1 MPNRNEIE
9 QKLAQLGARRTALNA
24 RASSVARELEAAR
37 SERMTVLTGDNPGT
51 TAAISQ
57 KIVALESE
65 AQAITSAIASI
76 DGEDAVLGRQLA
88 QFNAS
93 DAQSRYAAV
102 LEQTLA
108 SREPLTQACRRF
120 ATETVP
126 PLLAAISDAGRTLAQ
141 AASAA
146 ATADTSAGRP
156 AQTRRAQLQVI
167 DERLPLGV
175 MNAMRQLLE
184 AVQFLQHQVKT
195 ADELAARKQVE
206 DAQARARK
214 LAEVAG

>member
-1 MPNRNEIE
+1 MPNRSEIE
-9 QKLAQLGARRTALNA
+9 QKMAQLGARRTALNA

-51 TAAISQ
+51 TATISQ

-65 AQAITSAIASI
+65 AQAITSAIASV

-88 QFNAS
+88 QLNAA
-93 DAQSRYAAV
+93 DAHSRYAAV
-102 LEQTLA
+102 LEETLA

-126 PLLAAISDAGRTLAQ
+126 PLLAAISDASRTLAQ

-146 ATADTSAGRP
+146 AAADTSAGRP

-167 DERLPLGV
+167 DERLPLGL
-175 MNAMRQLLE
+175 MNSLRQLLE
-184 AVQFLQHQVKT
+184 AAQFVQLQIKT
-195 ADELAARKQVE
+195 ADEAAARKEVE
-206 DAQARARK
+206 DAQARALK

>member
-184 AVQFLQHQVKT
+184 AVQFLQLQVKN
-195 ADELAARKQVE
+195 ADEAAARKQTE
-206 DAQARARK
+206 DAQARALK

>member
-184 AVQFLQHQVKT
+184 AVQFLQLQVKT

>member
-9 QKLAQLGARRTALNA
+9 QKLAQLVARRTALNA

-184 AVQFLQHQVKT
+184 AVQFLQLQVKT

>member
-65 AQAITSAIASI
+65 AQALTSAIASI

-184 AVQFLQHQVKT
+184 AVQFLQLQVKT

>member
-24 RASSVARELEAAR
+24 RASSVAHELEAAR

-184 AVQFLQHQVKT
+184 AVQFLQLQVKT